1 LFSSKTKQGDGENRL
16 EVIAKSD
23 FLVYAENRGMNKKTI
38 KDVPIKGKRV
48 LMRVDFNVPLNKGL
62 KIEDDTRIT
71 AALPTIKYAVDNGA
85 RLILMSHLGRPK
97 GADDSLR
104 MDPVAKRLSELLG
117 KKVTKLNDCIGDE
130 VQKAVSGMKDGD
142 VVLLENLR
150 FHVEEEKN
158 DTNFAKELASLG
170 EIYVNDAF
178 GTAHRA
184 HASTEGVTKYIK
196 ICVAGFLLAKEMEYF
211 DKALSNPP
219 KPFVAILGGAKISD
233 KIMVIENLMKKVDA
247 ILIGGG
253 MAYTFLKAHGME
265 IGSSKLEA
273 DKIDVAKSIMR
284 KAKQLGVKLILPVDH
299 LIADKVDAVSN
310 TRVVTDVVPQ
320 GWMAVDIGPKTVDEF
335 KKELRNA
342 KMIIWNGPLG
352 VFEITK
358 FSRGTEDVARFIAG
372 LKAISI
378 IGGGDTAAAIARF
391 GLEHAMTHISTGGGA
406 SLEYMEGKV
415 LPGVAALNDR

>member
-1 LFSSKTKQGDGENRL
+1 
-16 EVIAKSD
+16 
-23 FLVYAENRGMNKKTI
+23 MNKKTI
-38 KDVPIKGKRV
+38 KDVNIKGKGV
-48 LMRVDFNVPLNKGL
+48 LMRVDFNVPLNKDL

-71 AALPTIKYAVDNGA
+71 AALPTIKYAIEQGA
-85 RLILMSHLGRPK
+85 RIMLMSHLGRPK
-97 GADDSLR
+97 GVNESERLTS
-104 MDPVAKRLSELLG
+104 VAKRLSELLG
-117 KKVTKLNDCIGDE
+117 KNVVKLDDCVGPE
-130 VQKAVSGMKDGD
+130 VQKAVLGMKDGD

-150 FHVEEEKN
+150 FHADEEKN
-158 DTNFAKELASLG
+158 DPEFAKKLATLG

-184 HASTEGVTKYIK
+184 HASTEGVTKFLK
-196 ICVAGFLLAKEMEYF
+196 VSVAGFLLAKEIGYF

-219 KPFVAILGGAKISD
+219 KPFVAILGGAKVSD
-233 KIMVIENLMKKVDA
+233 KIMVIENLMNKVDT

-253 MAYTFLKAHGME
+253 MAYTFLKAEGME

-273 DKIDVAKSIMR
+273 DKIGVAKSIIE
-284 KAKQLGVKLILPVDH
+284 KAKAKGIKLVLPVDH

-310 TRVVTDVVPQ
+310 TRVVTDAIPQ
-320 GWMAVDIGPKTVDEF
+320 GWLALDIGPKTVDEF

-358 FSRGTEDVARFIAG
+358 FSRGTEDIARFIAG
-372 LKAISI
+372 LKTISI
-378 IGGGDTAAAIARF
+378 IGGGDTASAIAKL
-391 GLEHAMTHISTGGGA
+391 GLGHAMTHISTGGGA

>member
-1 LFSSKTKQGDGENRL
+1 MD
-16 EVIAKSD
+16 
-23 FLVYAENRGMNKKTI
+23 KKTI
-38 KDVPIKGKRV
+38 KDVNIKGKRV
-48 LMRVDFNVPLNKGL
+48 LMRVDFNVPLNKDL

-71 AALPTIKYAVDNGA
+71 AALPTIKYAIDQGS

-97 GADDSLR
+97 GVNESERLT
-104 MDPVAKRLSELLG
+104 PVSKRLSELLG
-117 KKVTKLNDCIGDE
+117 RPVRKLDDCIGPE
-130 VQKAVSGMKDGD
+130 VEKAVSSMKDGD
-142 VVLLENLR
+142 VILLENLR
-150 FHVEEEKN
+150 FYAEEEKN
-158 DTNFAKELASLG
+158 NPEFAKKLAALG

-196 ICVAGFLLAKEMEYF
+196 ICVAGFLLAKEIEYF
-211 DKALSNPP
+211 EKALSNPP
-219 KPFVAILGGAKISD
+219 KPFVAILGGAKVSD
-233 KIMVIENLMKKVDA
+233 KIMVIENLMKKVDT

-253 MAYTFLKAHGME
+253 MAYTFLKAQGME

-273 DKIDVAKSIMR
+273 DKIDIAKSILQ
-284 KAKQLGVKLILPVDH
+284 KAKEKGVKLVLPVDH
-299 LIADKVDAVSN
+299 LIADKFDAVSN
-310 TRVVTDVVPQ
+310 TKVVTDTIPQ
-320 GWMAVDIGPKTVDEF
+320 GWMALDIGPKTVDEF

-342 KMIIWNGPLG
+342 KVIIWNGPLG

-372 LKAISI
+372 LKTISI
-378 IGGGDTAAAIARF
+378 IGGGDTASAISKF

-415 LPGVAALNDR
+415 LPGVAALNDK

>member
-1 LFSSKTKQGDGENRL
+1 MD
-16 EVIAKSD
+16 
-23 FLVYAENRGMNKKTI
+23 KKTI
-38 KDVPIKGKRV
+38 KDVSIKGKRV
-48 LMRVDFNVPLNKGL
+48 LMRVDFNVPLNKDL

-71 AALPTIKYAVDNGA
+71 AALPTIKYAINNGA

-97 GADDSLR
+97 GVSESERLT
-104 MDPVAKRLSELLG
+104 PVAKRLSELLG
-117 KKVTKLNDCIGDE
+117 KNVAKLDDCIGPD
-130 VQKAVSGMKDGD
+130 VQKTVYEMKDGD
-142 VVLLENLR
+142 VILLENLR
-150 FHVEEEKN
+150 FHPEEEKN
-158 DTNFAKELASLG
+158 DPGFAKKLASLG

-184 HASTEGVTKYIK
+184 HASTEGVTKFIK
-196 ICVAGFLLAKEMEYF
+196 ICVAGFLLAKEIEYF
-211 DKALSNPP
+211 DKALLNPL
-219 KPFVAILGGAKISD
+219 KPFVAILGGAKVSD
-233 KIMVIENLMKKVDA
+233 KIMVIESLMKKVDT

-253 MAYTFLKAHGME
+253 MAYTFLKAQGME
-265 IGSSKLEA
+265 IGSSKLET
-273 DKIDVAKSIMR
+273 DKIDVAKSIMQ
-284 KAKQLGVKLILPVDH
+284 KAKQLGVKLVLPVDH

-358 FSRGTEDVARFIAG
+358 FSRGTEDVAKFIAG
-372 LKAISI
+372 LKAVSI
-378 IGGGDTAAAIARF
+378 ICGGDTASAIAKF

-415 LPGVAALNDR
+415 LPGIAALNNK

>member
-1 LFSSKTKQGDGENRL
+1 MD
-16 EVIAKSD
+16 
-23 FLVYAENRGMNKKTI
+23 KKTI
-38 KDVPIKGKRV
+38 KDVAIKGKRV
-48 LMRVDFNVPLNKGL
+48 LMRVDFNVPLNKDL

-71 AALPTIKYAVDNGA
+71 AALATIKYAVDNGA
-85 RLILMSHLGRPK
+85 RVILMSHLGRPK
-97 GADDSLR
+97 AADDSLR
-104 MDPVAKRLSELLG
+104 LDPVAKRLSELLG
-117 KKVTKLNDCIGDE
+117 KKVIKLNDCIGDD
-130 VQKAVSGMKDGD
+130 VQKAVSAMKDTD
-142 VVLLENLR
+142 VALLENLR
-150 FHVEEEKN
+150 FHPEEEKN
-158 DTNFAKELASLG
+158 DPGFAKKLAALG

-184 HASTEGVTKYIK
+184 HASTEGVTKFIK
-196 ICVAGFLLAKEMEYF
+196 VCVTGFLLAKEIEYF

-219 KPFVAILGGAKISD
+219 KPFVAILGGAKVSD

-253 MAYTFLKAHGME
+253 MAYTFLKAQGME

-273 DKIDVAKSIMR
+273 DKIDVAKSIIE
-284 KAKQLGVKLILPVDH
+284 KAKQLGVKLVLPVDH

-358 FSRGTEDVARFIAG
+358 FARGTEDVARFIAG
-372 LKAISI
+372 LKTISI
-378 IGGGDTAAAIARF
+378 IGGGDTASAIAKF

-406 SLEYMEGKV
+406 SLEYLKGKV
-415 LPGVAALNDR
+415 LPGVAALNDK

>member
-1 LFSSKTKQGDGENRL
+1 
-16 EVIAKSD
+16 
-23 FLVYAENRGMNKKTI
+23 MNKKTI
-38 KDVPIKGKRV
+38 KDIDIKGKRV
-48 LMRVDFNVPLNKGL
+48 LMRVDFNVPLNKDL
-62 KIEDDTRIT
+62 KIEDDTRIV

-97 GADDSLR
+97 GIDDSLR
-104 MDPVAKRLSELLG
+104 LDPVAKRLSELLD
-117 KKVTKLNDCIGDE
+117 KKVIKLNDCIGAE
-130 VQKAVSGMKDGD
+130 VEKVVAGMKDGD

-150 FHVEEEKN
+150 FYAEEENN
-158 DTNFAKELASLG
+158 DSGFAKKLATLG

-184 HASTEGVTKYIK
+184 HASTEGVTKFLK
-196 ICVAGFLLAKEMEYF
+196 ISVAGFLLAKEIEYF

-219 KPFVAILGGAKISD
+219 KPFVAILGGAKVSD
-233 KIMVIENLMKKVDA
+233 KIMVIENLMKKVDI

-253 MAYTFLKAHGME
+253 MAYTFLKAQGME

-273 DKIDVAKSIMR
+273 DKIDIAESIMK
-284 KAKQLGVKLILPVDH
+284 KAKELGVKIVLPVDH
-299 LIADKVDAVSN
+299 LIADKVDAISN

-320 GWMAVDIGPKTVDEF
+320 GWIAVDIGPKTVDEF

-358 FSRGTEDVARFIAG
+358 FSRGTEDIARFIAG
-372 LKAISI
+372 LKTISI
-378 IGGGDTAAAIARF
+378 IGGGDTASAITKF
-391 GLEHAMTHISTGGGA
+391 GLEHAMSHISTGGGA

-415 LPGVAALNDR
+415 LPGIAALNDK

>member
-1 LFSSKTKQGDGENRL
+1 MFSSKTKQGDGENRL

-196 ICVAGFLLAKEMEYF
+196 ICVAGFLLAKEIEYF

>member
-1 LFSSKTKQGDGENRL
+1 
-16 EVIAKSD
+16 
-23 FLVYAENRGMNKKTI
+23 MNKKTI
-38 KDVPIKGKRV
+38 KDVPVKGKKV
-48 LMRVDFNVPLNKGL
+48 LMRVDFNVPLNKDL

-71 AALPTIKYAVDNGA
+71 AALPTIKYAIDNGA

-97 GADDSLR
+97 GVNDAERLT
-104 MDPVAKRLSELLG
+104 PVAKRLSELLG
-117 KKVTKLNDCIGDE
+117 KPVQKLDDCIGPE
-130 VQKAVSGMKDGD
+130 VEKAISGMKDGD

-150 FHVEEEKN
+150 FHPEEEKN
-158 DTNFAKELASLG
+158 DSGFAKKLASLG

-184 HASTEGVTKYIK
+184 HASTEGVTKFIK
-196 ICVAGFLLAKEMEYF
+196 VCVAGFLLAKEIEYF

-219 KPFVAILGGAKISD
+219 KPFVAILGGAKVSD
-233 KIMVIENLMKKVDA
+233 KIMVIENLMNKVDA

-253 MAYTFLKAHGME
+253 MAYTFLKALGME

-273 DKIDVAKSIMR
+273 DKIDVAKSLIQ
-284 KAKQLGVKLILPVDH
+284 KAKEKGVKLVLPVDH
-299 LIADKVDAVSN
+299 LIADKFDAVSN
-310 TRVVTDVVPQ
+310 TKVVTDTIPQ
-320 GWMAVDIGPKTVDEF
+320 GWMALDVGPKTVDEF

-372 LKAISI
+372 LKTISI
-378 IGGGDTAAAIARF
+378 IGGGDTASAIAKF
-391 GLEHAMTHISTGGGA
+391 GLEHAMSHISTGGGA

-415 LPGVAALNDR
+415 LPGVAALNDK

>member
-1 LFSSKTKQGDGENRL
+1 
-16 EVIAKSD
+16 
-23 FLVYAENRGMNKKTI
+23 MNKKTI

-48 LMRVDFNVPLNKGL
+48 LMRVDFNVPLNKDL

-97 GADDSLR
+97 GVNESERLT
-104 MDPVAKRLSELLG
+104 PVAKRLSELLG
-117 KKVTKLNDCIGDE
+117 KNVAKLDDCIGPD
-130 VQKAVSGMKDGD
+130 VQKTVYEMKDAG
-142 VVLLENLR
+142 VILLENLR
-150 FHVEEEKN
+150 FHPEEEKN
-158 DTNFAKELASLG
+158 DPDFAKKLASLG

-196 ICVAGFLLAKEMEYF
+196 ICVAGFLLAKEIEYF
-211 DKALSNPP
+211 DKALLNPL
-219 KPFVAILGGAKISD
+219 KPFVAILGGAKVSD
-233 KIMVIENLMKKVDA
+233 KIMVIESLMKKVDA

-253 MAYTFLKAHGME
+253 MAYTFLKAQGME

-273 DKIDVAKSIMR
+273 DKIDVAKSIMQ
-284 KAKQLGVKLILPVDH
+284 KAKQLGVKLVLPVDH

-320 GWMAVDIGPKTVDEF
+320 DWMAVDIGPKTVDEF
-335 KKELRNA
+335 KKELRGA

-372 LKAISI
+372 LKTISI
-378 IGGGDTAAAIARF
+378 IGGGDTAAAIAKF

-415 LPGVAALNDR
+415 LPGIAALNNK